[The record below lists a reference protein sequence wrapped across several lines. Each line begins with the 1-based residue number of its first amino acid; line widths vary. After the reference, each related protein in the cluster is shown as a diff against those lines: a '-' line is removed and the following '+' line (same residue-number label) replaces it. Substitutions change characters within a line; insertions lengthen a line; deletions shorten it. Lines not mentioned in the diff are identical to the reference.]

1 MCATGKLGGGV
12 VRELNAGRA
21 KRGPDGLAV
30 LDHLPE
36 GPRRALVARLRM
48 LREASGLTNE
58 ELVERLSA
66 EGVTLSASRLSKF
79 LNGHEV
85 PSRAQVTVL
94 HRLCETA
101 GGGEPAPEAVKETQ
115 RLLYAVLDAERDT
128 KPLRVREFD
137 LAEARERLERLRVR
151 TAAELRALREELE
164 QERTLRRRA
173 EEALDRLVTSAGDHA
188 RELGEITAERDA
200 ARQRIVELEERI
212 RQHEALLRLHDHE
225 ARHLAD
231 MAEETAREIVR
242 YGSPEPAETPEHTPD
257 PAVRVKELVALV
269 ERLRDED
276 RDEEAD
282 QALRQVCEATPD
294 LVPDL
299 WLAFGEVSR
308 RLDAKRLLVY
318 TSLYCDGVTLCRL
331 WRTRRFGYWVYP
343 LLRPARWVDHLVP
356 VIASH
361 TPFHELG
368 RFVKACRERDESD
381 ALDILARR
389 CRRRPFGEVL
399 ALRSAGLRIRR
410 PFLWRLR
417 AAVLASVTAPERLP

>member
-1 MCATGKLGGGV
+1 M

-94 HRLCETA
+94 HRLCDTA
-101 GGGEPAPEAVKETQ
+101 AGGEPAPEAVKETQ

-173 EEALDRLVTSAGDHA
+173 EEALDRLVTAAGDHA

-200 ARQRIVELEERI
+200 ARQRIVELEEQI

-242 YGSPEPAETPEHTPD
+242 HGSPEPAETPEHAPD
-257 PAVRVKELVALV
+257 TAVRVKELVALV

-276 RDEEAD
+276 RDEDAD
-282 QALRQVCEATPD
+282 QALRRVCEGTPL

-299 WLAFGEVSR
+299 WQAFRKENR
-308 RLDAKRLLVY
+308 RLDGERLLVY
-318 TSLYCDGVTLCRL
+318 ASLYCDGVTLYRVWQTGKL
-331 WRTRRFGYWVYP
+331 EYRYETFWHYKR
-343 LLRPARWVDHLVP
+343 VDEFIP

-361 TPFHELG
+361 TPFDELG

-417 AAVLASVTAPERLP
+417 AAVLASVTAAERLP

>member
-1 MCATGKLGGGV
+1 M

-30 LDHLPE
+30 LDRLPE
-36 GPRRALVARLRM
+36 GPRRALVARLRR

-173 EEALDRLVTSAGDHA
+173 EEALDRLVTAAGDHA

-200 ARQRIVELEERI
+200 ARRRIVELEERI

-242 YGSPEPAETPEHTPD
+242 YGSPEPPKTPEHAPD
-257 PAVRVKELVALV
+257 PAVHVKELVALV

-282 QALRQVCEATPD
+282 QALRRVCEGTPD

-299 WLAFGEVSR
+299 WQAFREENR

-318 TSLYCDGVTLCRL
+318 ASLYCDGVTLYRVWQTEKFRT
-331 WRTRRFGYWVYP
+331 WRSTYINGKRVEEF
-343 LLRPARWVDHLVP
+343 VP
-356 VIASH
+356 VIAAH
-361 TPFHELG
+361 APFDELR

-381 ALDILARR
+381 ALGILARR
-389 CRRRPFGEVL
+389 CRRRPFREVL

>member
-1 MCATGKLGGGV
+1 MPV

-58 ELVERLSA
+58 ELVERLSK

-94 HRLCETA
+94 HRLCDAAA
-101 GGGEPAPEAVKETQ
+101 GGESAPEAVKETQ
-115 RLLYAVLDAERDT
+115 RLLYAVLDAERSA
-128 KPLRVREFD
+128 KPLRAKEFD
-137 LAEARERLERLRVR
+137 LAETREQLEQLRVR
-151 TAAELRALREELE
+151 TAADLSAMRDELE
-164 QERTLRRRA
+164 RERTLRRQA
-173 EEALDRLVTSAGDHA
+173 EEALGRLVTAAGDHA
-188 RELGEITAERDA
+188 REIGEIAAERDA
-200 ARQRIVELEERI
+200 ARQRIVELEEQI
-212 RQHEALLRLHDHE
+212 RQHEAMLRLHDDD
-225 ARHLAD
+225 ARHLD
-231 MAEETAREIVR
+231 EMAAATARELVR
-242 YGSPEPAETPEHTPD
+242 YGSPEPVEVPEHTPD
-257 PAVRVKELVALV
+257 PTVRVKELVALV

-282 QALRQVCEATPD
+282 QALRRVCEETPD

-299 WLAFGEVSR
+299 WQAFRTENR
-308 RLDAKRLLVY
+308 RLDAERLLVL
-318 TSLYCDGVTLCRL
+318 TSMRCDGITLCKL
-331 WRTRRFGYWVYP
+331 WRTRRFGFEVHDV
-343 LLRPARWVDHLVP
+343 LMRERWVDDLVP

-361 TPFHELG
+361 TPFDELS

-381 ALDILARR
+381 ALGILARS
-389 CRRRPFGEVL
+389 CRPRPFSEVS
-399 ALRSAGLRIRR
+399 ALRAAGLPIRWS
-410 PFLWRLR
+410 LYWRLR
-417 AAVLASVTAPERLP
+417 AVVHGRETEHERIL